1 MSLLAP
7 DAAAPRFVRAVGALD
22 APVPPYNTATGVPC
36 QVPPVMVPS
45 VTVPLADRF
54 VNAPVEG
61 VVAPIGVWLMV
72 DVVMATPAIVPP
84 VMATALA
91 S

>member
-7 DAAAPRFVRAVGALD
+7 DAAAPRFVRALGALD
-22 APVPPYNTATGVPC
+22 APVPPYSTATGVPC
-36 QVPPVMVPS
+36 HTPEDIVAKLAVEFAES
-45 VTVPLADRF
+45 V

-61 VVAPIGVWLMV
+61 VVAPIVVWLIV
-72 DVVMATPAIVPP
+72 EVEIATPPIVPP

-91 S
+91 F